1 VGKHNL
7 PAQRTDFVGRE
18 GEMLEVKR
26 ALAMT
31 QLLTL
36 TGAGGLGKTRLALE
50 VASELVGAY
59 PDGVWL
65 VELAS
70 LTEGKLVLQ
79 TVADALGV
87 GEQPGKSLADSL
99 LDDLRKKQLLL
110 VLDNCEHLIDAAA
123 QLADIVLSACPHLR
137 VVATSREALGV
148 EGEFVWRMDPLS
160 VPDAPR
166 DGDRDANRAPAAG
179 ELERYD
185 AVRLFVERAR
195 RYAPQFELGP
205 ENAGAVAQICRGLEG
220 MPLAIELVA
229 ARMDVLVAG
238 QIAERLDR
246 ALGLL
251 RSGSREAIPRHQTLR
266 ATLSWSFELLGEP
279 EQSLFGRLSVFAGG
293 FSLEAVE
300 AVGEG
305 EGIERSDVLES
316 LLMLVDKSLVVAG
329 PTGDRGAR
337 YRLLEPVRQYAR
349 ERLEQSGE
357 ADAFRRRH
365 AEFFLGLAEEAAAEL
380 TGAHQQEW
388 AKRLEAEHDN
398 MRAALSWSLENE
410 PETTLRLAGALAR
423 LWEMRARFL
432 EGSAW
437 FEAALRQSG
446 RAEAPSDAAARAKIL
461 SEAGTFAWHR
471 GDYEYAI
478 VLHGEA
484 LVLYR
489 ELGDDGGVAFAIL
502 CLGTQYLDKG
512 DLERS
517 APFFEEALAT
527 SRRIGERRTIA
538 MAIRNL
544 AEVARQKGEYE
555 RAKTLGMECLSL
567 YQELGDDLRVAR
579 TVGWMGLLTFWSG
592 DDQNL
597 AEGFL
602 KEGLALN
609 REIESWDYVAY
620 CLEGFA
626 GLAGERGQG
635 ARAAQLWGA
644 AEVLRTNI
652 GAPPTPETRPYY
664 EPSMATARARLG
676 EAAWEAVWAEG
687 STMSA
692 EEAVEYA
699 LSEEVARAPESPP
712 AVRRTDNPLTRREK
726 EVAVLVARGLTNR
739 QIAHEL
745 VISERTVDKHI
756 TNLLKK
762 LNLHAREQVA
772 VRMA

>member
-1 VGKHNL
+1 
-7 PAQRTDFVGRE
+7 
-18 GEMLEVKR
+18 MLEVKR